1 MRCGVLPDKAVFM
14 GESEQGALRMK
25 QKSTLAH
32 IIEFASECKGKMIC
46 SVFLGIIGVISG
58 MLPYYSIIR
67 IVSGLYDKTA
77 DKAYILGFVGLAL
90 AGEVLKYLLSTKSMM
105 LAHDCAYSILETIRR
120 RLSVKMMRVPLGA
133 VSDTPSGKLKS
144 MIVDTVEKL
153 EKPLAHMLPEITA
166 NVVTPLLI
174 VIYLLVL
181 DWRMALA
188 ALISF
193 VVGMIA
199 MMGQMKD
206 YETHSKT
213 YIDAC
218 ADMDSTLVE
227 YVNGIQVIK
236 AFHQSARSFEKFTNV
251 VRHYHDTTLSWW
263 QNTTFFAALGGTII
277 PSTLIGTLP
286 IGAYLYMTGALPF
299 GSFIGCI
306 VLAMGI
312 AGPIMQATSYVD
324 QFAIVDAS
332 VKQISEFLE
341 QDELTRTSERASLNG
356 EGFELKGVSFAYGD
370 KEVLHKVDLRPAPKG
385 MTAIVGPSGGGKSTI
400 AKLMAGFYDP
410 TEGEISY
417 KGKNLKDIPFSQLM
431 EEVSF
436 VSQDNYLFD
445 MSIMENIRI
454 GRKEATDEE
463 VIATAKLA
471 GCHDFIMK
479 LEHGYDT
486 KAGDVGKFLSGGE
499 RQRITIARAMMKPA
513 KVIILDEATAYVDPE
528 NEQVIQQ
535 AIGELVKDKML
546 IVIAHRLS
554 TIVNA
559 EKIVVVKDGNI
570 EAEGTQ
576 QQLLDTCPLYRNMW
590 EQHVAGRDSA
600 DEKEAE

>member
-1 MRCGVLPDKAVFM
+1 MRP
-14 GESEQGALRMK
+14 
-25 QKSTLAH
+25 KSTLGR
-32 IIEFASECKGKMIC
+32 IIEFASECKGKMTA
-46 SVFLGIIGVISG
+46 SVILGIIGVICG
-58 MLPYYSIIR
+58 MFPYYSMIR
-67 IVSGLYDKTA
+67 IVSALYDKTA
-77 DKAYILGFVGLAL
+77 DAEMVLKYIGFAF
-90 AGEVLKYLLSTKSMM
+90 AGEALKYLLSTKSMM
-105 LAHDCAYSILETIRR
+105 LAHDSAYTILETIRKQ
-120 RLSVKMMRVPLGA
+120 LSEKMMRVPLGA
-133 VSDTPSGKLKS
+133 VSDTPSGKIKS

-174 VIYLLVL
+174 IIYLFVL

-188 ALISF
+188 SLISF
-193 VVGMIA
+193 AVGMIA

-213 YIDAC
+213 YMDAC

-236 AFHQSARSFEKFTNV
+236 AFHQSARSFGRFTDV

-263 QNTTFFAALGGTII
+263 RSTTFFSALGGTII

-286 IGAYLYMTGALPF
+286 VGSYLYMTGALSL

-312 AGPIMQATSYVD
+312 AGPVMQATSYVD

-341 QDELTRTSERASLNG
+341 QDELHRTADRAALDG
-356 EGFELKGVSFAYGD
+356 EGFEMNGVSFAYGE
-370 KEVLHKVDLRPAPKG
+370 KEVLHKINFSPARKG

-400 AKLMAGFYDP
+400 AKLLAGFYDP
-410 TEGEISY
+410 AEGEILY
-417 KGKNLKDIPFSQLM
+417 RGTNLKNIPFSQLM

-463 VIATAKLA
+463 VIEAAKRS

-479 LEHGYDT
+479 LENGYDT
-486 KAGDVGKFLSGGE
+486 RAGDVGKFLSGGE

-513 KVIILDEATAYVDPE
+513 KVIILDEATAFVDPE

-559 EKIVVVKDGNI
+559 KKIVVVNDGKI

-576 QQLLDTCPLYRNMW
+576 QELLDNCPLYRNMW
-590 EQHVAGRDSA
+590 QQHVAGRDSA
-600 DEKEAE
+600 DEKEGE

>member
-1 MRCGVLPDKAVFM
+1 MRP
-14 GESEQGALRMK
+14 
-25 QKSTLAH
+25 KSTLGR
-32 IIEFASECKGKMIC
+32 IIEFASECKGKMTV
-46 SVFLGIIGVISG
+46 SVILGMIGVICG
-58 MLPYYSIIR
+58 MFPYYSMIK
-67 IVSGLYDKTA
+67 IVSALYDKTA
-77 DKAYILGFVGLAL
+77 DAKM
-90 AGEVLKYLLSTKSMM
+90 VLKYIGFAFAGESLKFLLSTKSMM
-105 LAHDCAYSILETIRR
+105 LAHDSAYTILETIRKQ
-120 RLSVKMMRVPLGA
+120 LSEKMMRVPLGA
-133 VSDTPSGKLKS
+133 VSDTPSGKIKS

-174 VIYLLVL
+174 AIYLFVL

-188 ALISF
+188 SLISF
-193 VVGMIA
+193 DVGMIA

-213 YIDAC
+213 YMDAC

-236 AFHQSARSFEKFTNV
+236 AFHQSARSFQRFTDV
-251 VRHYHDTTLSWW
+251 VSHYHDTTLSWW
-263 QNTTFFAALGGTII
+263 RSTTFFSALGGTII

-286 IGAYLYMTGALPF
+286 VGAYLYMTGALSL

-341 QDELTRTSERASLNG
+341 QDELHRTTDRAALEG
-356 EGFELKGVSFAYGD
+356 EGFEMDGVSFAYGER
-370 KEVLHKVDLRPAPKG
+370 EVLHKINFRPARKG
-385 MTAIVGPSGGGKSTI
+385 MTAIVGPSGSGKSTI
-400 AKLMAGFYDP
+400 AKLLAGFYDP
-410 TEGEISY
+410 AEGEILY
-417 KGKNLKDIPFSQLM
+417 RGTNLKNIPFSQLM

-463 VIATAKLA
+463 VIQAAKLS

-479 LEHGYDT
+479 LENGYDT
-486 KAGDVGKFLSGGE
+486 RAGDVGKFLSGGE

-559 EKIVVVKDGNI
+559 EKIVVVRDGNI

-576 QQLLDTCPLYRNMW
+576 QELLDNCPLYRNMW
-590 EQHVAGRDSA
+590 QQHVAGRDSA
-600 DEKEAE
+600 VEKEGE

>member
-1 MRCGVLPDKAVFM
+1 MR
-14 GESEQGALRMK
+14 
-25 QKSTLAH
+25 QKSTLGR
-32 IIEFASECKGKMIC
+32 IIEFASECRGKMTV
-46 SVFLGIIGVISG
+46 SVILGIVGVICG
-58 MLPYYSIIR
+58 MFPYYSIIR
-67 IVSGLYDKTA
+67 IVSALYDKTA
-77 DKAYILGFVGLAL
+77 DAEMVLKYIGFAFT
-90 AGEVLKYLLSTKSMM
+90 GEALKYLLSTKSMM
-105 LAHDCAYSILETIRR
+105 LAHDSAYTILETIRKQ
-120 RLSVKMMRVPLGA
+120 LSEKMMRVPLGA
-133 VSDTPSGKLKS
+133 VSDTSSGKIKS

-166 NVVTPLLI
+166 NMVTPLLI
-174 VIYLLVL
+174 IIYLFVL

-188 ALISF
+188 SLISF
-193 VVGMIA
+193 AVGMIA

-213 YIDAC
+213 YMDAC

-236 AFHQSARSFEKFTNV
+236 AFHQSARSFQRFTDV

-263 QNTTFFAALGGTII
+263 KSTTFFSALGGTII

-286 IGAYLYMTGALPF
+286 VGSYLYMTGALSL
-299 GSFIGCI
+299 GNFIGCI

-312 AGPIMQATSYVD
+312 AGPVMQATSYVD

-341 QDELTRTSERASLNG
+341 QDELHRTVDRATLDG
-356 EGFELKGVSFAYGD
+356 EGFEMNGVSFAYGE
-370 KEVLHKVDLRPAPKG
+370 KEVLHKVNFCSARKG

-400 AKLMAGFYDP
+400 AKLLAGFYDP
-410 TEGEISY
+410 AEGEILY
-417 KGKNLKDIPFSQLM
+417 RGTNLKNIPFSQLM

-463 VIATAKLA
+463 VVEVAKLS

-479 LEHGYDT
+479 LENGYDT

-559 EKIVVVKDGNI
+559 KKIVVVRDGNI

-576 QQLLDTCPLYRNMW
+576 QELLDNCPLYRNMW
-590 EQHVAGRDSA
+590 QQHVAGKDSA
-600 DEKEAE
+600 DEKEGK

>member
-1 MRCGVLPDKAVFM
+1 
-14 GESEQGALRMK
+14 MK
-25 QKSTLAH
+25 QKSTLGYM
-32 IIEFASECKGKMIC
+32 IGFASECKGKMAVSII
-46 SVFLGIIGVISG
+46 LGIIGVICG
-58 MLPYYSIIR
+58 MFPYYSIIK
-67 IVSGLYDKTA
+67 IVSALYDKTA
-77 DKAYILGFVGLAL
+77 DAEMVLKYIGFAFVGEA
-90 AGEVLKYLLSTKSMM
+90 LKYLLSTKSMM
-105 LAHDCAYSILETIRR
+105 LAHDSAYTILETIRKG
-120 RLSVKMMRVPLGA
+120 LSQKMMRVPLGA
-133 VSDTPSGKLKS
+133 VSDTPSGKIKS

-174 VIYLLVL
+174 VIYLFSL

-188 ALISF
+188 SLISF
-193 VVGMIA
+193 VIGMIA

-206 YETHSKT
+206 YETHSSV
-213 YIDAC
+213 YMNAC

-236 AFHQSARSFEKFTNV
+236 AFQQSARSFERFSKV
-251 VRHYHDTTLSWW
+251 VNHYHDSTLAWW
-263 QNTTFFAALGGTII
+263 KSTQFFAALGGTII

-286 IGAYLYMTGALPF
+286 VGAYLYMTGGLPF
-299 GSFIGCI
+299 GQFVGCI

-324 QFAIVDAS
+324 QFAVVDAS
-332 VKQISEFLE
+332 VKQITEFLE
-341 QDELTRTSERASLNG
+341 QDELVRTDKCAFLDG
-356 EGFELKGVSFAYGD
+356 KGFEFKGVSFAYGD
-370 KEVLHKVDLRPAPKG
+370 KEVLHKVDFKPAETG

-400 AKLMAGFYDP
+400 AKLLAGFYDP
-410 TEGEISY
+410 TEGDIFY

-431 EEVSF
+431 EEISF

-445 MSIMENIRI
+445 MSIMENIRV
-454 GRKEATDEE
+454 GRKEACDDE
-463 VIATAKLA
+463 VIQKAKAA
-471 GCHDFIMK
+471 GCHEFIRR
-479 LEHGYDT
+479 LENGYDT

-499 RQRITIARAMMKPA
+499 RQRIAIARAMMKPA

-535 AIGELVKDKML
+535 AIGELVKDKIL

-559 EKIVVVKDGNI
+559 EKIVVVRDGNI
-570 EAEGTQ
+570 EAEGNQ
-576 QQLLDTCPLYRNMW
+576 KELLKNCPLYRKMW
-590 EQHVAGRDSA
+590 EQHIAGRDSVW
-600 DEKEAE
+600 EKED

>member
-1 MRCGVLPDKAVFM
+1 MR
-14 GESEQGALRMK
+14 
-25 QKSTLAH
+25 QKSTLGR
-32 IIEFASECKGKMIC
+32 IIEFASECKGKMAV
-46 SVFLGIIGVISG
+46 SVILGIIGVICG
-58 MLPYYSIIR
+58 MFPYYSIIK
-67 IVSGLYDKTA
+67 IVSALYDKTA
-77 DKAYILGFVGLAL
+77 DTAMVLKCIGFAF
-90 AGEVLKYLLSTKSMM
+90 AGEALKYLLATKSMM
-105 LAHDCAYSILETIRR
+105 LAHDSAYTILETIRKQ
-120 RLSVKMMRVPLGA
+120 LSEKMMRVPLGA
-133 VSDTPSGKLKS
+133 VSDTPSGKIKS

-174 VIYLLVL
+174 VLYLLCL

-188 ALISF
+188 SLISF
-193 VVGMIA
+193 VIGMIA
-199 MMGQMKD
+199 MIGQLKD
-206 YETHSKT
+206 YESHSST
-213 YIDAC
+213 YMNAC

-236 AFHQSARSFEKFTNV
+236 AFHQSARSFEKFSRV
-251 VRHYHDTTLSWW
+251 VNHYHDSTLSWW
-263 QNTTFFAALGGTII
+263 KSSQFFAALGGTII

-286 IGAYLYMTGALPF
+286 VGAYLYMTGALPF
-299 GSFIGCI
+299 GRFVGCI

-324 QFAIVDAS
+324 QFAVVDAS
-332 VKQISEFLE
+332 VKQIAEFLE
-341 QDELTRTSERASLNG
+341 QDELVRTCERASLVG
-356 EGFELKGVSFAYGD
+356 KGFEMRGVSFAYGE
-370 KEVLHKVDLRPAPKG
+370 KEVLHKVDFKPAETG

-400 AKLMAGFYDP
+400 AKLLAGFYDP
-410 TEGEISY
+410 AAGGIFY

-431 EEVSF
+431 EEISF

-445 MSIMENIRI
+445 MSIMENIRV
-454 GRKEATDEE
+454 GRKEACDDE
-463 VIATAKLA
+463 VIQAAKKA
-471 GCHDFIMK
+471 GCHEFIMK
-479 LEHGYDT
+479 LENGYDT

-499 RQRITIARAMMKPA
+499 RQRITIARAMMKSA

-559 EKIVVVKDGNI
+559 DKIVVVRDGKI

-576 QQLLDTCPLYRNMW
+576 KELLESCPLYRNMW
-590 EQHVAGRDSA
+590 EQHIAGRDSA
-600 DEKEAE
+600 EEREG

>member
-1 MRCGVLPDKAVFM
+1 MRP
-14 GESEQGALRMK
+14 
-25 QKSTLAH
+25 KSTLGR
-32 IIEFASECKGKMIC
+32 IVEFASECKGKMTV
-46 SVFLGIIGVISG
+46 SVILGIIGVICG
-58 MLPYYSIIR
+58 MFPYYSIIK
-67 IVSGLYDKTA
+67 IASALYDKTA
-77 DKAYILGFVGLAL
+77 DAEMVLKYIGFAF

-105 LAHDCAYSILETIRR
+105 LAHDSAYTILETIRKQ
-120 RLSVKMMRVPLGA
+120 LSEKMMRVPLGA
-133 VSDTPSGKLKS
+133 VSDTPSGKIKS

-174 VIYLLVL
+174 IIYLFVL

-188 ALISF
+188 SLISF
-193 VVGMIA
+193 AVGMIA

-213 YIDAC
+213 YMDAC

-236 AFHQSARSFEKFTNV
+236 AFHQSARSFQRFTDV
-251 VRHYHDTTLSWW
+251 VRHYHDITLSWW
-263 QNTTFFAALGGTII
+263 RSTTFFSALGGTII

-286 IGAYLYMTGALPF
+286 VDAYLYMTGALSL

-312 AGPIMQATSYVD
+312 AGPVMQATSYVD

-341 QDELTRTSERASLNG
+341 QDELHRTADRATLDG
-356 EGFELKGVSFAYGD
+356 EGFEMNGVSFAYGE
-370 KEVLHKVDLRPAPKG
+370 KEVLHKVNFRPARKG

-400 AKLMAGFYDP
+400 AKLLAGFYDP
-410 TEGEISY
+410 TEGEILY
-417 KGKNLKDIPFSQLM
+417 RGTNLKNIPFSQLM

-463 VIATAKLA
+463 VIQAAKLS

-479 LEHGYDT
+479 LENGYDT

-559 EKIVVVKDGNI
+559 EKIVVVRDGNI

-576 QQLLDTCPLYRNMW
+576 QELLDNCPFYRNMW
-590 EQHVAGRDSA
+590 QQHVAGRDSA
-600 DEKEAE
+600 DEKAIW

>member
-1 MRCGVLPDKAVFM
+1 MRP
-14 GESEQGALRMK
+14 
-25 QKSTLAH
+25 KSTLGR
-32 IIEFASECKGKMIC
+32 IIEFASECKGKMTV
-46 SVFLGIIGVISG
+46 SVILGIIGVICG
-58 MLPYYSIIR
+58 MFPYYSIIK
-67 IVSGLYDKTA
+67 IASALYDKTA
-77 DKAYILGFVGLAL
+77 DAEMVLKYIGFAF

-105 LAHDCAYSILETIRR
+105 LAHDSAYTILETIRKQ
-120 RLSVKMMRVPLGA
+120 LSEKMMRVPLGA
-133 VSDTPSGKLKS
+133 VSDTPSGKIKS

-174 VIYLLVL
+174 IIYLFVL

-188 ALISF
+188 SLISF
-193 VVGMIA
+193 AVGMIA

-213 YIDAC
+213 YMDAC

-236 AFHQSARSFEKFTNV
+236 AFHQSARSFQRFTDV

-263 QNTTFFAALGGTII
+263 RSTTFFSALGGTII

-286 IGAYLYMTGALPF
+286 VGSYLYMTGALSL

-312 AGPIMQATSYVD
+312 AGPVMQATSYVD

-332 VKQISEFLE
+332 VKQISDFLE
-341 QDELTRTSERASLNG
+341 QDELHRTADRAALGG
-356 EGFELKGVSFAYGD
+356 EGFEMNGVSFAYGE
-370 KEVLHKVDLRPAPKG
+370 KEVLHKVNFRPARKG

-400 AKLMAGFYDP
+400 AKLLAGFYDP
-410 TEGEISY
+410 TEGEILY
-417 KGKNLKDIPFSQLM
+417 RGTNLKNIPFSQLM

-454 GRKEATDEE
+454 GRKEAADEE
-463 VIATAKLA
+463 VIEAAKLS

-479 LEHGYDT
+479 LENGYDT

-528 NEQVIQQ
+528 NEQVIQR

-559 EKIVVVKDGNI
+559 EKIVVVRDGNI

-576 QQLLDTCPLYRNMW
+576 QELLDNCPLYRNMW
-590 EQHVAGRDSA
+590 QQHVVGRDSA
-600 DEKEAE
+600 DEMEGE

>member
-1 MRCGVLPDKAVFM
+1 MIFSVLEERCIAN
-14 GESEQGALRMK
+14 ESKIHVGG
-25 QKSTLAH
+25 
-32 IIEFASECKGKMIC
+32 IIEFASECKGKMAV
-46 SVFLGIIGVISG
+46 SVIMGIIGVICG
-58 MLPYYSIIR
+58 MFPYYSIIK
-67 IVSGLYDKTA
+67 IVSALYEKTA
-77 DKAYILGFVGLAL
+77 DIEMILKYIGLAF
-90 AGEVLKYLLSTKSMM
+90 AGEALKYLLSTKSMM
-105 LAHDCAYSILETIRR
+105 LAHDSAYSILETIRKQ
-120 RLSVKMMRVPLGA
+120 LSEKMMRVQLGA
-133 VSDTPSGKLKS
+133 VSDTPSGKIKS

-166 NVVTPLLI
+166 NVITPLFI
-174 VIYLLVL
+174 IIYLFTL

-188 ALISF
+188 SLISF
-193 VVGMIA
+193 AVGMIA

-206 YETHSKT
+206 YEIHSKI
-213 YIDAC
+213 YMDAC

-236 AFHQSARSFEKFTNV
+236 AFHQSARSFQRFTDV

-263 QNTTFFAALGGTII
+263 RSTTFFSTLGGTII

-286 IGAYLYMTGALPF
+286 VGAYLYMTDALSL

-312 AGPIMQATSYVD
+312 AGPVMQATSYVD
-324 QFAIVDAS
+324 QFAIIDAS
-332 VKQISEFLE
+332 VKQISKFLE
-341 QDELTRTSERASLNG
+341 QDELNRTTDRAILDG
-356 EGFELKGVSFAYGD
+356 EGFEMNGVSFAYGE
-370 KEVLHKVDLRPAPKG
+370 KEVLHKVNFRPVRKG

-400 AKLMAGFYDP
+400 AKLLAGFYDP
-410 TEGEISY
+410 AEGEILY
-417 KGKNLKDIPFSQLM
+417 GGTNLKNIPFSQLM

-445 MSIMENIRI
+445 MTIMENIRI
-454 GRKEATDEE
+454 GRKDATDEE
-463 VIATAKLA
+463 VIKAAKLS

-479 LEHGYDT
+479 LENGYDT

-499 RQRITIARAMMKPA
+499 RQRITVARAMMKPA

-559 EKIVVVKDGNI
+559 KKIVVVRDGNI
-570 EAEGTQ
+570 EA
-576 QQLLDTCPLYRNMW
+576 
-590 EQHVAGRDSA
+590 
-600 DEKEAE
+600 

>member
-1 MRCGVLPDKAVFM
+1 MR
-14 GESEQGALRMK
+14 
-25 QKSTLAH
+25 QKSTLGR
-32 IIEFASECKGKMIC
+32 IIEFASECRGKMTV
-46 SVFLGIIGVISG
+46 SVILGIVGVICG
-58 MLPYYSIIR
+58 MFPYYSIIR
-67 IVSGLYDKTA
+67 IVSALYDKTA
-77 DKAYILGFVGLAL
+77 DAEMVLKYIGFAFT
-90 AGEVLKYLLSTKSMM
+90 GEALKYLLSTKSMM
-105 LAHDCAYSILETIRR
+105 LAHDSAYTILETIRKQ
-120 RLSVKMMRVPLGA
+120 LSEKMMRVPLGA
-133 VSDTPSGKLKS
+133 VSDTSSGKIKS

-166 NVVTPLLI
+166 NMVTPLLI
-174 VIYLLVL
+174 IIYLFVL

-188 ALISF
+188 SLISF
-193 VVGMIA
+193 AVGMIA

-213 YIDAC
+213 YMDAC

-236 AFHQSARSFEKFTNV
+236 AFHQSARSFQRFTDV

-263 QNTTFFAALGGTII
+263 KSTTFFSALGGTII

-286 IGAYLYMTGALPF
+286 VGSYLYMTGALSL
-299 GSFIGCI
+299 GNFIGCI

-312 AGPIMQATSYVD
+312 AGPVMQATSYVD

-341 QDELTRTSERASLNG
+341 QDELHRTVDRATLDG
-356 EGFELKGVSFAYGD
+356 EGFEMNDVSFAYGE
-370 KEVLHKVDLRPAPKG
+370 KEVLHKVNFCPARKG

-400 AKLMAGFYDP
+400 AKLLAGFYDP
-410 TEGEISY
+410 AEGEILY
-417 KGKNLKDIPFSQLM
+417 RGTNLKNIPFSQLM

-463 VIATAKLA
+463 VVEVAKLS

-479 LEHGYDT
+479 LENGYDT

-559 EKIVVVKDGNI
+559 KKIVVVRDGNI

-576 QQLLDTCPLYRNMW
+576 QELLDNCPLYRNMW
-590 EQHVAGRDSA
+590 QQHVAGKDSA
-600 DEKEAE
+600 DEKEGK

>member
-1 MRCGVLPDKAVFM
+1 MRP
-14 GESEQGALRMK
+14 
-25 QKSTLAH
+25 KSTLGR
-32 IIEFASECKGKMIC
+32 IIEFASECRGKMTV
-46 SVFLGIIGVISG
+46 SVILGIVGVICG
-58 MLPYYSIIR
+58 MFPYYSIIR
-67 IVSGLYDKTA
+67 IVSALYDKTA
-77 DKAYILGFVGLAL
+77 DAEMVLKYIGFAFT
-90 AGEVLKYLLSTKSMM
+90 GEALKYLLSTKSMM
-105 LAHDCAYSILETIRR
+105 LAHDSAYTILETIRKQ
-120 RLSVKMMRVPLGA
+120 LSEKMMRVPLGA
-133 VSDTPSGKLKS
+133 VSDTPSGKIKS

-166 NVVTPLLI
+166 NMVTPLLI
-174 VIYLLVL
+174 IIYLFVL

-188 ALISF
+188 SLISF
-193 VVGMIA
+193 AVGMIA

-213 YIDAC
+213 YMDAC

-236 AFHQSARSFEKFTNV
+236 AFHQSARSFQRFTDV

-263 QNTTFFAALGGTII
+263 KSTTFFSALGGTII

-286 IGAYLYMTGALPF
+286 VGSYLYMTGALSL
-299 GSFIGCI
+299 GNFIGCI

-312 AGPIMQATSYVD
+312 AGPVMQATSYVD

-341 QDELTRTSERASLNG
+341 QDELHRTVDRATLDG
-356 EGFELKGVSFAYGD
+356 EGFEMNGVSFAYGE
-370 KEVLHKVDLRPAPKG
+370 KEVLHKVNFCPARKG

-400 AKLMAGFYDP
+400 AKLLAGFYDP
-410 TEGEISY
+410 AEGEILY
-417 KGKNLKDIPFSQLM
+417 RGTNLKNIPFSQLM

-463 VIATAKLA
+463 VIEVAKLS

-479 LEHGYDT
+479 LENGYDT

-559 EKIVVVKDGNI
+559 KKIVVVRDGNI

-576 QQLLDTCPLYRNMW
+576 QELLDNCPLYRNMW
-590 EQHVAGRDSA
+590 QQHVAGKDSA
-600 DEKEAE
+600 DEKEGK

>member
-1 MRCGVLPDKAVFM
+1 MR
-14 GESEQGALRMK
+14 
-25 QKSTLAH
+25 QKSTLGR
-32 IIEFASECKGKMIC
+32 IIEFASECRGKMTV
-46 SVFLGIIGVISG
+46 SVILGIVGVICG
-58 MLPYYSIIR
+58 MFPYYSIIR
-67 IVSGLYDKTA
+67 IVSALYDKTA
-77 DKAYILGFVGLAL
+77 DAEMVLKYIGFAFT
-90 AGEVLKYLLSTKSMM
+90 GEALKYLLSTKSMM
-105 LAHDCAYSILETIRR
+105 LAHDSAYTILETIRKQ
-120 RLSVKMMRVPLGA
+120 LSEKMMRVPLGA
-133 VSDTPSGKLKS
+133 VSDTSSGKIKS

-166 NVVTPLLI
+166 NMVTPLLI
-174 VIYLLVL
+174 IIYLFVL

-188 ALISF
+188 SLISF
-193 VVGMIA
+193 AVGMIA

-213 YIDAC
+213 YMDAC

-236 AFHQSARSFEKFTNV
+236 AFHQSARSFQRFTDV

-263 QNTTFFAALGGTII
+263 KSTTFFSALGGTII

-286 IGAYLYMTGALPF
+286 VGSYLYMTGALSL
-299 GSFIGCI
+299 GNFIGCI

-312 AGPIMQATSYVD
+312 AGPVMQATSYVD

-341 QDELTRTSERASLNG
+341 QDELHRTVDRATLDG
-356 EGFELKGVSFAYGD
+356 EGFEMNDVSFAYGE
-370 KEVLHKVDLRPAPKG
+370 KEVLHKVNFCPARKG

-400 AKLMAGFYDP
+400 AKLLAGFYDP
-410 TEGEISY
+410 AEGEILY
-417 KGKNLKDIPFSQLM
+417 RGTNLKNIPFSQLM

-454 GRKEATDEE
+454 GRKKATDEE
-463 VIATAKLA
+463 VVEVAKLS

-479 LEHGYDT
+479 LENGYDT

-559 EKIVVVKDGNI
+559 KKIVVVRDGNI

-576 QQLLDTCPLYRNMW
+576 QELLDNCPLYRNMW
-590 EQHVAGRDSA
+590 QQHVAGKDSA
-600 DEKEAE
+600 DEKEGK

>member
-1 MRCGVLPDKAVFM
+1 
-14 GESEQGALRMK
+14 MK
-25 QKSTLAH
+25 QKSTLWR
-32 IIEFASECKGKMIC
+32 IIEFAYDCRGKMII
-46 SVFLGIIGVISG
+46 SIVLGIIGVICG
-58 MLPYYSIIR
+58 LCPYYSIIR
-67 IVSGLYDKTA
+67 IVSALYDKTA
-77 DKAYILGFVGLAL
+77 DGAIILKYVGLAFT
-90 AGEVLKYLLSTKSMM
+90 GEALKYLLSTKSMM
-105 LAHDCAYSILETIRR
+105 MAHDCAYTILETIRQK
-120 RLSVKMMRVPLGA
+120 LSAKMMRVPLGA

-166 NVVTPLLI
+166 NVITPFLIIVYLLI
-174 VIYLLVL
+174 L

-188 ALISF
+188 SLISLA
-193 VVGMIA
+193 VGMIA

-213 YIDAC
+213 YMDAC

-236 AFHQSARSFEKFTNV
+236 AFHQSARSFRRFTDV
-251 VRHYHDTTLSWW
+251 VRHYHDTTLLWW
-263 QNTTFFAALGGTII
+263 RNTTFYSALGGTII

-286 IGAYLYMTGALPF
+286 VGAYLYMTGVLSL

-341 QDELTRTSERASLNG
+341 QDELNRTNDRATLD
-356 EGFELKGVSFAYGD
+356 EKGFEMNGVSFAYGE
-370 KEVLHKVDLRPAPKG
+370 KEVLHKVTFRPALKG

-400 AKLMAGFYDP
+400 AKLLAGFYDP
-410 TEGEISY
+410 TEGEILY
-417 KGKNLKDIPFSQLM
+417 GGINLKNIPFSQLM
-431 EEVSF
+431 EEISF

-454 GRKEATDEE
+454 GRRDATDEE
-463 VIATAKLA
+463 VIEVAKLS

-479 LEHGYDT
+479 LENGYAT
-486 KAGDVGKFLSGGE
+486 KVGDVGKFLSGGE

-528 NEQVIQQ
+528 NEQMIQQ
-535 AIGELVKDKML
+535 AIGKLVKDKVL
-546 IVIAHRLS
+546 IVVAHRLS

-559 EKIVVVKDGNI
+559 EKIVVVRDGYI

-576 QQLLDTCPLYRNMW
+576 QELLDNCPLYRSMW
-590 EQHVAGRDSA
+590 EQHIAGRDST
-600 DEKEAE
+600 DEKERE

>member
-1 MRCGVLPDKAVFM
+1 
-14 GESEQGALRMK
+14 MK
-25 QKSTLAH
+25 QKSTIGR
-32 IIEFASECKGKMIC
+32 IIEFASECKGKMAVSVILGITGVIC
-46 SVFLGIIGVISG
+46 SMF
-58 MLPYYSIIR
+58 PYYSIIK
-67 IVSGLYDKTA
+67 IVSALYDRTA
-77 DKAYILGFVGLAL
+77 DTRMVLKYIGFAF

-105 LAHDCAYSILETIRR
+105 MAHDSAYTILETIRK
-120 RLSVKMMRVPLGA
+120 RLSEKMMRVPLGT
-133 VSDTPSGKLKS
+133 VSDMPSGKIKS

-174 VIYLLVL
+174 VIYLFCL

-188 ALISF
+188 SLISF
-193 VVGMIA
+193 VIGMIA

-213 YIDAC
+213 YMNAC

-236 AFHQSARSFEKFTNV
+236 AFQQSTRSFEKFSRV
-251 VRHYHDTTLSWW
+251 VNYYHDSTLSWW
-263 QNTTFFAALGGTII
+263 KSTQFFAALGGTII

-286 IGAYLYMTGALPF
+286 TGAYLYMTGSLPF
-299 GSFIGCI
+299 GQFVGCI

-312 AGPIMQATSYVD
+312 AGPVMQATSYVD
-324 QFAIVDAS
+324 QFAVVDAS
-332 VKQISEFLE
+332 VKQIADFLE
-341 QDELTRTSERASLNG
+341 QDELVRTGERASLDG
-356 EGFELKGVSFAYGD
+356 KGFEMRGVSFAYGE
-370 KEVLHKVDLRPAPKG
+370 KEVLHKIDFKPAETG

-400 AKLMAGFYDP
+400 AKLLAGFYDP
-410 TEGEISY
+410 AEGEIFY

-454 GRKEATDEE
+454 GRKEASDEE
-463 VIATAKLA
+463 VIQTAKAA
-471 GCHDFIMK
+471 GCHEFIMK
-479 LEHGYDT
+479 LENGYHT

-513 KVIILDEATAYVDPE
+513 KVIILDEATAYIDPE

-535 AIGELVKDKML
+535 AIGALVKDKML

-559 EKIVVVKDGNI
+559 EKIVVINDGKI
-570 EAEGTQ
+570 KAEGTQ
-576 QQLLDTCPLYRNMW
+576 KELLEKCPLYGNMW
-590 EQHVAGRDSA
+590 EQHIAGRDSV
-600 DEKEAE
+600 

>member
-1 MRCGVLPDKAVFM
+1 MLSYYTR
-14 GESEQGALRMK
+14 RYHMK
-25 QKSTLAH
+25 QKSTLWR
-32 IIEFASECKGKMIC
+32 IIEFASECKGKMAV
-46 SVFLGIIGVISG
+46 SVILGIIGVICS
-58 MLPYYSIIR
+58 LFPYYSIIR
-67 IVSGLYDKTA
+67 IVSALYDKTA
-77 DKAYILGFVGLAL
+77 DGVFILKYVGIAL
-90 AGEVLKYLLSTKSMM
+90 TGEVLKYLLSTKSMM
-105 LAHDCAYSILETIRR
+105 MAHDCAYTILETIRR
-120 RLSVKMMRVPLGA
+120 KLSAKMMRVPLGA

-188 ALISF
+188 SLISF
-193 VVGMIA
+193 AVGMIA

-213 YIDAC
+213 YMDAC

-236 AFHQSARSFEKFTNV
+236 AFHQSARSFQRFTDV

-263 QNTTFFAALGGTII
+263 RSTTFFSALGGTII

-286 IGAYLYMTGALPF
+286 VGAYLYMTGALSL

-312 AGPIMQATSYVD
+312 AGPVMQATSYVD

-341 QDELTRTSERASLNG
+341 QDELNRTADRAALDG
-356 EGFELKGVSFAYGD
+356 GGFEMSGVSFAYGE
-370 KEVLHKVDLRPAPKG
+370 KEVIHKVNFRPVQKG

-400 AKLMAGFYDP
+400 AKLLAGFYDP
-410 TEGEISY
+410 TEGEILY
-417 KGKNLKDIPFSQLM
+417 GGTNLKNIPFSQLM

-463 VIATAKLA
+463 VIEAAKLS

-479 LEHGYDT
+479 LENGYDT

-546 IVIAHRLS
+546 VVIAHRLS

-559 EKIVVVKDGNI
+559 EKIVVVKDGKI
-570 EAEGTQ
+570 EAEGKQ
-576 QQLLDTCPLYRNMW
+576 QELLDNCPLYRNMW
-590 EQHVAGRDSA
+590 EQHVAGRDST
-600 DEKEAE
+600 DEKEGA

>member
-1 MRCGVLPDKAVFM
+1 MAV
-14 GESEQGALRMK
+14 
-25 QKSTLAH
+25 
-32 IIEFASECKGKMIC
+32 
-46 SVFLGIIGVISG
+46 SVILGIIGVICS
-58 MLPYYSIIR
+58 LFPYYSIIR
-67 IVSGLYDKTA
+67 IVSALYDKTA
-77 DKAYILGFVGLAL
+77 DGVFILKYVGIAL
-90 AGEVLKYLLSTKSMM
+90 TGEVLKYLLSTKSMM
-105 LAHDCAYSILETIRR
+105 MAHDCAYTILETIRR
-120 RLSVKMMRVPLGA
+120 KLSAKMMRVPLGA

-188 ALISF
+188 SLISF
-193 VVGMIA
+193 AVGMIA

-213 YIDAC
+213 YMDAC

-236 AFHQSARSFEKFTNV
+236 AFHQSARSFQRFTDV

-263 QNTTFFAALGGTII
+263 RSTTFFSALGGTII

-286 IGAYLYMTGALPF
+286 VGAYLYMTGALSL

-312 AGPIMQATSYVD
+312 AGPVMQATSYVD

-332 VKQISEFLE
+332 VKEISEFLE
-341 QDELTRTSERASLNG
+341 QDELNRTADRAALDG
-356 EGFELKGVSFAYGD
+356 GGFEMSGVSFAYGE
-370 KEVLHKVDLRPAPKG
+370 KEVIHKVNFRPVQKG

-400 AKLMAGFYDP
+400 AKLLAGFYDP
-410 TEGEISY
+410 TEGEILY
-417 KGKNLKDIPFSQLM
+417 GGTNLKNIPFSQLM

-463 VIATAKLA
+463 VIEAAKLS

-479 LEHGYDT
+479 LENGYDT

-546 IVIAHRLS
+546 VVIAHRLS

-559 EKIVVVKDGNI
+559 EKIVVVKDGKI
-570 EAEGTQ
+570 EAEGKQ
-576 QQLLDTCPLYRNMW
+576 QELLDNCPLYRNMW
-590 EQHVAGRDSA
+590 EQHVAGRDST
-600 DEKEAE
+600 DEKEGA